1 MTISEL
7 IAELEEM
14 KRIYGDV
21 DVCRENDESPYDG
34 PVRRVEIDY
43 DRNDRVILEQGFPLM
58 PSFCEY
64 AIIRM

>member
-21 DVCRENDESPYDG
+21 DVYRENDESPYDE
-34 PVRRVEIDY
+34 PVRHVEIDY
-43 DRNDRVILEQGFPLM
+43 DRNDRVILEQGFP
-58 PSFCEY
+58 PIHYFCEY

>member
-21 DVCRENDESPYDG
+21 EVYRENDESPYDE
-34 PVRRVEIDY
+34 PVSRVEIDY
-43 DRNDRVILEQGFPLM
+43 DRNDRVILE
-58 PSFCEY
+58 
-64 AIIRM
+64 